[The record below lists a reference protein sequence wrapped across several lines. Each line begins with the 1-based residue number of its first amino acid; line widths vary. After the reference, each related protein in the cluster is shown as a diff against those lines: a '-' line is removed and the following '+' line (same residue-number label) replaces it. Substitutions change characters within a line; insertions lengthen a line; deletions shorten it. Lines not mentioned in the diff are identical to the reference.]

1 MNAAPNISA
10 LAREHGVSRKTIR
23 RRLAAGWRPG
33 ASSPAPTLGVPMGA
47 PETATETATGR
58 DLVAAA
64 PSSPPIPLGAPV
76 GVPGHDA
83 PTPMGG
89 GPTRLEV
96 LAPAPSPSMILAPVV
111 FVLGLATAAVG
122 LWLNASFLWAFG
134 RTSDA
139 GVMLA
144 VIGGITDI
152 ATLVLPPTLVG
163 LWARR
168 RFVLTGTAL
177 AVYLLAVVMTAL
189 ASLGFAST
197 HIGDAVT
204 GRSDTTEQRAALLDE
219 LARRKAE
226 RAGLAGFTP
235 TSTQAV
241 TAAEIARNQECGRV
255 GPNCR
260 ARVAELNAALRDR
273 ALTEH
278 AAELETAIA
287 TLSGKLDHTPAI
299 KTADPQ
305 VESAVR
311 MIAWASRGTIT
322 PSAGDVEMLRLLGVA
337 LMPILGGLLLAF
349 AMALAQ
355 PAASPTRLP
364 RADLGR
370 FAGDRRQL

>member
-1 MNAAPNISA
+1 MTDPVAPNISA

-33 ASSPAPTLGVPMGA
+33 VPGAPILGVPMGA
-47 PETATETATGR
+47 PETATRRDVVATAPI
-58 DLVAAA
+58 L
-64 PSSPPIPLGAPV
+64 PPTPLG
-76 GVPGHDA
+76 VPIGAHGHDV

-89 GPTRLEV
+89 GRLTPL
-96 LAPAPSPSMILAPVV
+96 LATGV

-122 LWLNASFLWAFG
+122 LWLNASFLRAFG

-139 GVMLA
+139 GVTLA
-144 VIGGITDI
+144 VIGGVTDT

-168 RFVLTGTAL
+168 RFVLMATAL
-177 AVYLLAVVMTAL
+177 SVYLLAVVMTAL

-204 GRSDTTEQRAALLDE
+204 GRSAATELRAALLGE

-235 TSTQAV
+235 TSAQAV

-260 ARVAELNAALRDR
+260 ARVAELNTALRDR
-273 ALTEH
+273 ALTER

-287 TLSGKLDHTPAI
+287 TLSGKLERAPAI
-299 KTADPQ
+299 NTADPQ
-305 VESAVR
+305 VESAVH

-322 PSAGDVEMLRLLGVA
+322 PAAGDVEMLRLLGVA
-337 LMPILGGLLLAF
+337 LMPILGGLLIAF
-349 AMALAQ
+349 AMGLAQ
-355 PAASPTRLP
+355 PMRV
-364 RADLGR
+364 
-370 FAGDRRQL
+370 